1 MALRWALVWALLLV
15 QGDALVS
22 PAVGREMSG
31 FLEPAGKTTS
41 RDPVDFQGHAAADVC
56 SWLG

>member
-31 FLEPAGKTTS
+31 F
-41 RDPVDFQGHAAADVC
+41 
-56 SWLG
+56 